1 MAANLGGD
9 GSRCSFGRVR
19 YGVACM
25 SMGTPINL
33 LRYPDGE
40 RRELRRWALMA
51 LGAGALLGAL
61 GMQVL
66 TWRIQDFVELYAVQ
80 RQQEQARLAALLEQ
94 ARQAKLQQ
102 DLHERRLRWQEQ
114 VRQMLDQQAQAGRLW
129 QLLSQSG
136 AQQGLTISRLQ
147 WSGERWTLQ
156 GVAPEMAAV
165 VRMRDDL
172 RTQQG
177 VHSELKTWA
186 AAKNMG
192 GGAFQLEWVW
202 PSASAKP

>member
-1 MAANLGGD
+1 MRHGFARVTMDAA
-9 GSRCSFGRVR
+9 V
-19 YGVACM
+19 
-25 SMGTPINL
+25 NL

-40 RRELRRWALMA
+40 RRELRRWLWTS
-51 LGAGALLGAL
+51 LGLGVLLGAL

-66 TWRIQDFVELYAVQ
+66 TWRIQDFVAQYAAQ
-80 RQQEQARLAALLEQ
+80 RQQEQARRAALLEQ

-156 GVAPEMAAV
+156 GVAPEMAVV

-172 RTQQG
+172 WTQQG
-177 VHSELKTWA
+177 LHSELKTWA
-186 AAKNMG
+186 AAT
-192 GGAFQLEWVW
+192 GAGTGSFQLEWIW
-202 PSASAKP
+202 PRPNAKP